1 MTYRGR
7 VRGGVVLLDDPQAIP
22 DGTVVD
28 VCVTDSAME
37 PTRENPTP
45 LAGDLT
51 DLARTGQSSE
61 GGELIRSPEELRS
74 WADAQTPEP
83 ATTSSAQRFVKL

>member
-1 MTYRGR
+1 MKYDPILEDVHRIKDEIADEYKGD
-7 VRGGVVLLDDPQAIP
+7 VRKLLA
-22 DGTVVD
+22 
-28 VCVTDSAME
+28 
-37 PTRENPTP
+37 
-45 LAGDLT
+45 

-83 ATTSSAQRFVKL
+83 ATTSSS